1 MIYVRLMGG
10 LGNQM
15 FQYAAA
21 KALSHFH
28 NIPIKV
34 DLSFLKDTSL
44 KADVTQRV
52 FELECFNA
60 KIEFA
65 SKEEIA
71 AFEKR
76 ISVKDRFLGLLGV
89 RRKEIYLEKSFKFDT
104 GFFSIRPNSLLVGY
118 WQSEKYFCQIRS
130 LILEE
135 FSWRNSL
142 FGLNSEAF
150 ERIIN
155 SNAVSIHI
163 RRGDY
168 VTNSSAN
175 EFHGICEMEYYRR
188 AMALI
193 ESKLN
198 HPKYF
203 VFSDDLAAAKEV
215 LGDIDCAEF
224 IDWNSFDDSF
234 QDMRL
239 MSYCKHNIIA
249 NSSFSWW
256 GAWLN
261 NNPEKIVVAP
271 KKWFKKSDIDTSD
284 LIPESW
290 NLL

>member
-1 MIYVRLMGG
+1 MGG

-21 KALSHFH
+21 KALSHYH
-28 NIPIKV
+28 NLPIKV

-52 FELECFNA
+52 FELECFTA
-60 KIEFA
+60 KIEFT
-65 SKEEIA
+65 SNGEIEVFDKSPLVKE
-71 AFEKR
+71 
-76 ISVKDRFLGLLGV
+76 RFLELLGV
-89 RRKEIYLEKSFKFDT
+89 RRKGIYLEKSFNFDT
-104 GFFSIRPNSLLVGY
+104 GFYSIRPNSLLVGY
-118 WQSEKYFCQIRS
+118 WQSEKYFAQFRS

-135 FSWRNSL
+135 FSWRNPL
-142 FGLNSEAF
+142 VGLNSEAY

-168 VTNSSAN
+168 VTNSSAK
-175 EFHGICEMEYYRR
+175 EYHGICEIEYYRS

-193 ESKLN
+193 ESKVDY
-198 HPKYF
+198 PKYF
-203 VFSDDLAAAKEV
+203 VFSDDLAAAKAV
-215 LGDIDCAEF
+215 LGDIDGAEF
-224 IDWNSFDDSF
+224 IDWNSFGDSF

-239 MSYCKHNIIA
+239 MSCCKHNIIA

-261 NNPEKIVVAP
+261 NNPKKIVVAP
-271 KKWFKKSDIDTSD
+271 KKWFNKSDIDTSD

-290 NLL
+290 KLL